1 MKFNDN
7 PSISLSFIFGDFV
20 FDLNSYELIEFML
33 KEIQLGE
40 SLKWSYIKEEIISMF
55 SELHFW
61 NGIIGAPS

>member
-40 SLKWSYIKEEIISMF
+40 SLK
-55 SELHFW
+55 
-61 NGIIGAPS
+61 